1 MVTLADL
8 MRDHD
13 ADPAA
18 AAVAL
23 RELAAS
29 GVTVEDTPRLGWL
42 INHVIGEKFGDW
54 GEALALL
61 KPVCTD
67 AAPAGAWRQLGVAA
81 LLAGDVLTARDAE
94 TRMADAQ
101 AGIAIRLAVLE
112 RKVETL
118 EPLKAAAALMQCL
131 ALIDPTAPGSPLTPM
146 LAASMNNVVSALLD
160 HKQADFR
167 EPILREA
174 LTKAAALTR
183 KLWGS
188 AGTWVNHERA
198 DYLVALV
205 ANQIGEFAAARDA
218 AKAALQL
225 IEAHGTEDIDR
236 AFLLLELARAERGLG
251 FDDANKRAKEAA
263 LAIAA
268 GFTEPWLVEWFA
280 ERSALV

>member
-1 MVTLADL
+1 MATLADL

-18 AAVAL
+18 AAAGL
-23 RELAAS
+23 RALAAS
-29 GVTVEDTPRLGWL
+29 GVTVEETPRLGWL
-42 INHVIGEKFGDW
+42 VNHVIGEKFGEW
-54 GEALALL
+54 GEALDLL

-67 AAPAGAWRQLGVAA
+67 AVPAGAWRQLGVAA
-81 LLAGDVLTARDAE
+81 LLAGDVLTAWDAE
-94 TRMADAQ
+94 ARIADAK
-101 AGIAIRLAVLE
+101 AGIAIRLSVLE

-118 EPLKAAAALMQCL
+118 EPLKGAAALMQCL
-131 ALIDPTAPGSPLTPM
+131 ALVDPTAPVSPITPM
-146 LAASMNNVVSALLD
+146 LAASLNNVVSALMD

-174 LTKAAALTR
+174 LTKGAALART
-183 KLWGS
+183 LWGS

-198 DYLVALV
+198 DYLAAMV

-218 AKAALQL
+218 AKAALQV
-225 IEAHGTEDIDR
+225 IEANGVEDIDR

-251 FDDANKRAKEAA
+251 FDDAYKTARDAA

-268 GFTEPWLVEWFA
+268 GFTEPWLVQWFS
-280 ERSALV
+280 ERSALA